1 MKITPSDHAPANLP
15 SKIATKRPN
24 QETGPSFGQV
34 LNQAVEQHPGR
45 VCESAKAMAIQRP
58 PVVATGPQSLR
69 HQASAA
75 QVEAS
80 LDAMEAYCSALRD
93 PQATLREM
101 APLMASLEAAQ
112 EALEEKLSVLPQ
124 EDPLR
129 QIGDQT
135 RSLIVA
141 EKARFASG
149 IYN

>member
-1 MKITPSDHAPANLP
+1 MKITPPDHASVNP
-15 SKIATKRPN
+15 SAKAATNRPQ

-34 LNQAVEQHPGR
+34 LNQAVEQQPGR
-45 VCESAKAMAIQRP
+45 ACESANAMAIHRP
-58 PVVATGPQSLR
+58 PALGASPQSQP

-80 LDAMEAYCSALRD
+80 LDAIEAYCGALRD

-101 APLMASLEAAQ
+101 VPLMASLEAAQ
-112 EALEEKLSVLPQ
+112 EALDETLSDLPR

-141 EKARFASG
+141 EKARFTSG
-149 IYN
+149 IYT

>member
-1 MKITPSDHAPANLP
+1 MKITPPEQAPIRPPAKPAAN
-15 SKIATKRPN
+15 RPQ

-34 LNQAVEQHPGR
+34 LNQAVEQQPGR
-45 VCESAKAMAIQRP
+45 VCESANTMATHRP
-58 PVVATGPQSLR
+58 PIIANGPQSQR

-80 LDAMEAYCSALRD
+80 LGAMEAYCSALSD
-93 PQATLREM
+93 PRATLRDM

-112 EALEEKLSVLPQ
+112 EALNGLLSDLPQ

-149 IYN
+149 IYT